1 VRTDL
6 DSFSDAEACALM
18 CDGYLM
24 TERALQS
31 EGQPLG
37 FALSPVQRERWRFLE
52 IEPLLRTAGQG
63 NPLLRQLAAGDKQF
77 FKIWSLSTTLK
88 WIGAALGLA
97 LLAALAWLI
106 SWSWSKELLSLSVG
120 QLVLLAGG
128 LALSLLGLGWISKVI
143 NYRKTLEQV
152 LVGIGLV
159 GVGAFVARLHL
170 HLFDQLFLRQGRLD
184 RLRSRTRSAIQSIA
198 DLRERARQRLPKA
211 VFDFVDGGAQD
222 EISLHANR
230 ADFERLRLMP
240 RALTDVSRRE
250 VGTTLLGQPVSLPL
264 VIAPTGLA
272 GLLWPKG
279 EVEEARAAQAAGI
292 PYCLSMMAASSIEEV
307 ARATRQP
314 LWFQLY
320 LLKDR
325 SLAQALVDRARAAGS
340 RVLVVTVDT
349 KAQGPRERDIRNGF
363 TVPPRVTPAN
373 VLDVLRRPQWLRRV
387 ALGPRVTFANLAGSL
402 VQSRDIISIAR
413 FAAEQYDFTVNWSD
427 IDWCRAMWSGP
438 LVLKGVLTPEDAALA
453 VEHGADAVIV
463 SNHGGRQLDGSP
475 SAIAAL
481 PAIVDEVQ
489 GRAEIILDG
498 GVRRGTDIVKALAL
512 GARACMAGRPFLYG
526 LAADGQAGVARAI
539 DIFRN
544 ELDVSLALLG
554 RSGVQELDESAI
566 TSH

>member
-1 VRTDL
+1 
-6 DSFSDAEACALM
+6 
-18 CDGYLM
+18 
-24 TERALQS
+24 
-31 EGQPLG
+31 
-37 FALSPVQRERWRFLE
+37 
-52 IEPLLRTAGQG
+52 
-63 NPLLRQLAAGDKQF
+63 
-77 FKIWSLSTTLK
+77 
-88 WIGAALGLA
+88 
-97 LLAALAWLI
+97 
-106 SWSWSKELLSLSVG
+106 
-120 QLVLLAGG
+120 
-128 LALSLLGLGWISKVI
+128 
-143 NYRKTLEQV
+143 
-152 LVGIGLV
+152 
-159 GVGAFVARLHL
+159 
-170 HLFDQLFLRQGRLD
+170 
-184 RLRSRTRSAIQSIA
+184 
-198 DLRERARQRLPKA
+198 
-211 VFDFVDGGAQD
+211 
-222 EISLHANR
+222 
-230 ADFERLRLMP
+230 
-240 RALTDVSRRE
+240 
-250 VGTTLLGQPVSLPL
+250 
-264 VIAPTGLA
+264 
-272 GLLWPKG
+272 
-279 EVEEARAAQAAGI
+279 
-292 PYCLSMMAASSIEEV
+292 MMAASSIEEV